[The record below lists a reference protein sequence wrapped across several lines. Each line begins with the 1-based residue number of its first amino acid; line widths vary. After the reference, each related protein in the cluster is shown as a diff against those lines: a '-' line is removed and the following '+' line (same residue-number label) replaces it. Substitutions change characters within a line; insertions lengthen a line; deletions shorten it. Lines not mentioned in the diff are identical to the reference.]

1 MPNFAVA
8 RTNMVES
15 QLRTGGMINRRIL
28 AAFAAVPREAFVPA
42 ERRSIAY
49 MDDDLLIRPA
59 EGSRAPRY
67 LMEPTVLAKLID
79 LAEIGP
85 EERVLHVGCGTGYAT
100 AILSALARKVIAID
114 EDPELVAAA
123 GKALALLDIANVDVR
138 IGPHADGAPGDS
150 PFDAVLIEGQ
160 IPAVPADLLAQ
171 LNENGRLVAVVGQ
184 SPGSRAMLF
193 TRHGKTVS
201 SRPAFEAAVM
211 PLPGIAV
218 DKPAF
223 VF

>member
-1 MPNFAVA
+1 MPNFTVA

-15 QLRTGGMINRRIL
+15 QLRTGGMINRHIL

-42 ERRSIAY
+42 DRRSIAY

-59 EGSRAPRY
+59 EGARAPRY

-114 EDPELVAAA
+114 EDAELVAVA
-123 GKALALLDIANVDVR
+123 GEALALLNIANVDVR
-138 IGPHADGAPGDS
+138 IGSHADGAPTDS

-184 SPGSRAMLF
+184 TPGSRAMLF
-193 TRHGKTVS
+193 TRHGKTFG
-201 SRPAFEAAVM
+201 SRPAFEASVM
-211 PLPGIAV
+211 PLPGFAV